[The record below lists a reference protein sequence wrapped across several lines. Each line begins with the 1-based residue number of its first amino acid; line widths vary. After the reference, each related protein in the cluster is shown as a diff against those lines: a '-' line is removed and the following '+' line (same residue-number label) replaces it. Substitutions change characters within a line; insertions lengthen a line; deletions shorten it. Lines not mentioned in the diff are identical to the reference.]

1 MSYSLI
7 TGASRGIGRAIAF
20 ELASRKR
27 NVLLTARSQAQLED
41 AAAAIQQRHGVEAA
55 VFPLDLSLESAP
67 EKILS
72 FCRGKN
78 IAVDILVNNAGY
90 GLWGDFEKLPLNEMA
105 NMMRLNMENIVKL
118 THLFIPELKKTA
130 KSYIL
135 NVASTAGYQAI
146 PKLAVYAASKAFL
159 ISFTRALRHELK
171 ADGISVSCLSPGTT
185 TTDFIQRAQMS
196 DAIRRKAEKVTM
208 PPEAVARIAVDGMFS
223 GKAEIIP
230 GAMNI
235 LSVLLASLAPKIIVE
250 RIAASIYKD

>member
-27 NVLLTARSQAQLED
+27 NVLLTARSQAQLEET
-41 AAAAIQQRHGVEAA
+41 AATIQQRHGVEAA
-55 VFPLDLSLESAP
+55 VFALDLSLESAP

-90 GLWGDFEKLPLNEMA
+90 GLWGDFEKLPLNEVV

-118 THLFIPELKKTA
+118 THLFIPELKKKTE
-130 KSYIL
+130 SYIL

-171 ADGISVSCLSPGTT
+171 AGGISVSCLSPGTT

-235 LSVLLASLAPKIIVE
+235 LTVQLASLAPKIIVE